1 MADLVT
7 IKKIR
12 TAAGD
17 HLIDATYLGG
27 HTFEQI
33 ESMVHGGVETYVIP
47 SSKSSVSGYTTIVE
61 STESTLTTTKTVLD
75 NLTNGQANG
84 GYKLGDVILMEATS
98 DGKKVFDRWV
108 SKVEGENITLA
119 VLETQVAKHH
129 HTVGV
134 TTSKAKALTSATPT
148 STDNAIP
155 TVGSAVTVLT
165 GTSGEVITSVD
176 HDDKGGHDLAIVT
189 ATSTSTDAVGHS
201 HTVNSHSH
209 TVKFT
214 PSTLVSQ
221 NVAAYTSLTS
231 AKHTPHTHTN
241 ATVAG
246 AHVDASKFTYATGGG
261 STDTFIKTLTDS
273 SSTTNTGSNTKGLTT
288 DSNTAGLTTST
299 QASTDT
305 VGSTVLTLSNGAHG
319 HTVTTT
325 TTSNVVT
332 DVTLAANVTTSV
344 KLNYTAPTVQET
356 VVTNVTYTSA
366 KVVYSATLTGT
377 KTFMSTWSASVDDSG
392 VLSFSNTTA
401 TVGISAPTKTMASKI
416 TVTTDSQSAGSASL
430 TVTSATQTYTSGK
443 VGASGNATEAGLHQH
458 GFSHTHAIPSH
469 THGVAS
475 HTHTYVKTVASTTGS
490 AYVSLSTSSYTPHTH
505 TNATVAGA
513 HSNGGEFKYL
523 TGGST
528 TDVVRNLKDAEQS
541 YTSTPSSP
549 GTDAKYYK
557 LSGDITFPGL
567 TLGKKT
573 LSTTTVTPAVAG
585 TEKPIKSITYG
596 SSSDFVTSVTVDNNG
611 KTSTNIGGE

>member
-47 SSKSSVSGYTTIVE
+47 SSKSSVTGYTTIVD
-61 STESTLTTTKTVLD
+61 STESTLVTTKTVLD
-75 NLTNGQANG
+75 SLTDGQANG

-108 SKVEGENITLA
+108 SKVDGDNITLA

-129 HTVGV
+129 HTVSV

-148 STDNAIP
+148 TTTNAIP

-165 GTSGEVITSVD
+165 GTSGEVITSVV
-176 HDDKGGHDLAIVT
+176 HDDEGGHDLAIAT
-189 ATSTSTDAVGHS
+189 ATSADGIGHS
-201 HTVNSHSH
+201 HTVKSHSH
-209 TVKFT
+209 DVKFT
-214 PSTLVSQ
+214 PNTLVSQ

-231 AKHTPHTHTN
+231 ANYTPHTHTN
-241 ATVAG
+241 TTVAG
-246 AHVDASKFTYATGGG
+246 AHVDGSKFTYATGGG

-273 SSTTNTGSNTKGLTT
+273 SSTTNTGGRELTT
-288 DSNTAGLTTST
+288 NANTAGLTTST

-305 VGSTVLTLSNGAHG
+305 VGSTVLTLSNGAHT

-332 DVTLAANVTTSV
+332 DVTLAGNVTTSA
-344 KLNYTAPTVQET
+344 KLNYTAPTVQASVIT
-356 VVTNVTYTSA
+356 GLTYTSA
-366 KVVYSATLTGT
+366 KVVYSASLTGT
-377 KTFMSTWSASVDDSG
+377 TTFMSTWSASVDDSG
-392 VLSFSNTTA
+392 VLSFATSTA
-401 TVGISAPTKTMASKI
+401 SVGISAPTKTMASKI
-416 TVTTDSQSAGSASL
+416 TVTTKSQSAGSASL
-430 TVTSATQTYTSGK
+430 TTTSATQTYTSGK
-443 VGASGNATEAGLHQH
+443 VGASGSAASAGSHQH

-490 AYVSLSTSSYTPHTH
+490 AYTSLSTGSYTPHTH

-513 HSNGGEFKYL
+513 HANGSAFKYL

-541 YTSTPSSP
+541 YTSGTSSP
-549 GTDAKYYK
+549 GTDTKYYK

-596 SSSDFVTSVTVDNNG
+596 SISNFVTGVTVDNSG

>member
-47 SSKSSVSGYTTIVE
+47 SSKSSVSGYTTIVD

-75 NLTNGQANG
+75 SLTDGQANG

-129 HTVGV
+129 HTVSV

-165 GTSGEVITSVD
+165 GTSGEVITSVV
-176 HDDKGGHDLAIVT
+176 HDDKGGHNLAIAT
-189 ATSTSTDAVGHS
+189 ATSTDGIGHS
-201 HTVNSHSH
+201 HTVNAHSH

-214 PSTLVSQ
+214 PNTLVSE

-231 AKHTPHTHTN
+231 ANHTPHTHTN

-246 AHVDASKFTYATGGG
+246 AHVDASNITYATGGG

-273 SSTTNTGSNTKGLTT
+273 PSTTNTGGRELTT
-288 DSNTAGLTTST
+288 NANTAGLTTST

-305 VGSTVLTLSNGAHG
+305 VGSTVLTLSNGAHE
-319 HTVTTT
+319 HTVATT

-332 DVTLAANVTTSV
+332 SVNLAGNVTTSV
-344 KLNYTAPTVQET
+344 KLNYTAPTVQASA
-356 VVTNVTYTSA
+356 VTAVTYTSTKA
-366 KVVYSATLTGT
+366 VSSVTLTGT
-377 KTFMSTWSASVDDSG
+377 TTFFSSCSVDTSG
-392 VLSFSNTTA
+392 ILSFGTG
-401 TVGISAPTKTMASKI
+401 TVDVSAPTKTVASKL
-416 TVTTDSQSAGSASL
+416 TVTTESQSAGSASL

-443 VGASGNATEAGLHQH
+443 VGASGSAASAGAHQH

-475 HTHTYVKTVASTTGS
+475 HTHTYVKTVANTTGS
-490 AYVSLSTSSYTPHTH
+490 AYTSLSTSSYTPHTH
-505 TNATVAGA
+505 NNATVAGA
-513 HSNGGEFKYL
+513 HVNGGAFKYL

-541 YTSTPSSP
+541 YTSTTSTP

-596 SSSDFVTSVTVDNNG
+596 SSSNFITGVTVDNSG

>member
-47 SSKSSVSGYTTIVE
+47 SSKSSVSGYTTIVD

-75 NLTNGQANG
+75 SLTDGQANG

-129 HTVGV
+129 HTVSV

-165 GTSGEVITSVD
+165 GTSGEVITSVV
-176 HDDKGGHDLAIVT
+176 HDDKGGHNLAIAT
-189 ATSTSTDAVGHS
+189 ATSTDGIGHS
-201 HTVNSHSH
+201 HTVKAHSH

-214 PSTLVSQ
+214 PSTLVSE

-231 AKHTPHTHTN
+231 ANHTPHTHTN

-273 SSTTNTGSNTKGLTT
+273 SSTTNTGGRELTT
-288 DSNTAGLTTST
+288 NANTAGLTTST

-305 VGSTVLTLSNGAHG
+305 VGSTVLTLSNGAHT

-325 TTSNVVT
+325 TTSDVVT
-332 DVTLAANVTTSV
+332 SVSLAGNVTTSA
-344 KLNYTAPTVQET
+344 KLNYTAPTVQAS
-356 VVTNVTYTSA
+356 VVTAVTYTSA
-366 KVVYSATLTGT
+366 KVVYSASLTGT
-377 KTFMSTWSASVDDSG
+377 TTFMSTWSANVDDSG
-392 VLSFSNTTA
+392 VLSFATSTA
-401 TVGISAPTKTMASKI
+401 SVGISAPTKTMASTI
-416 TVTTDSQSAGSASL
+416 TVTTKSQSAGSASL

-443 VGASGNATEAGLHQH
+443 VGASGNAASAGAHQH

-490 AYVSLSTSSYTPHTH
+490 AYTSLSTSSYTPHTH
-505 TNATVAGA
+505 TNTTVAGA
-513 HSNGGEFKYL
+513 HSNGSPFKYL

-528 TDVVRNLKDAEQS
+528 TDVVRNLKDVEQS
-541 YTSTPSSP
+541 YTSTTSTP

-557 LSGDITFPGL
+557 LSGDITYPGL

-596 SSSDFVTSVTVDNNG
+596 SSSNFITGVTVDNSG

>member
-47 SSKSSVSGYTTIVE
+47 SSKSSVSGYTTIVD

-75 NLTNGQANG
+75 SLTGGQANG

-108 SKVEGENITLA
+108 SKVDGENITLA
-119 VLETQVAKHH
+119 VLVTQVAKHH
-129 HTVGV
+129 HTVSV

-165 GTSGEVITSVD
+165 GTSGDVITSVV
-176 HDDKGGHDLAIVT
+176 HDDKGGHDLAIAT
-189 ATSTSTDAVGHS
+189 ATSTDGIGHS
-201 HTVNSHSH
+201 HTVKAHSH

-214 PSTLVSQ
+214 PNTLVSE

-231 AKHTPHTHTN
+231 ANHTPHTHTN

-273 SSTTNTGSNTKGLTT
+273 SSTTNTGGKELTT
-288 DSNTAGLTTST
+288 NANTAGLTTST

-305 VGSTVLTLSNGAHG
+305 VGSTVLTLSNGAHT
-319 HTVTTT
+319 HNVTTT
-325 TTSNVVT
+325 TTSNVITSVN
-332 DVTLAANVTTSV
+332 LAGNVTTSA
-344 KLNYTAPTVQET
+344 KLNYTAPTVQES
-356 VVTNVTYTSA
+356 VVTAVTYTSTKA
-366 KVVYSATLTGT
+366 VSSVTLTGT
-377 KTFMSTWSASVDDSG
+377 TTFFSTCSVDTSG
-392 VLSFSNTTA
+392 ILSFGTG
-401 TVGISAPTKTMASKI
+401 TVDVSAPTKTVASKL
-416 TVTTDSQSAGSASL
+416 TVTTKSQSAGSASL

-443 VGASGNATEAGLHQH
+443 VGASGSAASAGAHQH

-490 AYVSLSTSSYTPHTH
+490 AYTSLSTSSYTPHTH

-513 HSNGGEFKYL
+513 HSNGSPFKYL

-541 YTSTPSSP
+541 YTSTTSTP
-549 GTDAKYYK
+549 GTDTKYYK

-596 SSSDFVTSVTVDNNG
+596 SSSNFITSVTVDNSG

>member
-47 SSKSSVSGYTTIVE
+47 SSKSSVSGYTTIVD

-75 NLTNGQANG
+75 SLTGGQANG

-108 SKVEGENITLA
+108 SKVDGENITLA

-129 HTVGV
+129 HTVSV

-165 GTSGEVITSVD
+165 GTSGEVITSVV
-176 HDDKGGHDLAIVT
+176 HDDKGGHNLAIAT
-189 ATSTSTDAVGHS
+189 ATSTDGIGHS
-201 HTVNSHSH
+201 HTVKAHSH

-214 PSTLVSQ
+214 PNTLVSE

-231 AKHTPHTHTN
+231 ANHTPHTHTN

-273 SSTTNTGSNTKGLTT
+273 SSTTNTGGKELTT
-288 DSNTAGLTTST
+288 NANTAGLTTST

-305 VGSTVLTLSNGAHG
+305 VGSTVLTLSNGAHT

-325 TTSNVVT
+325 TTSDVVT
-332 DVTLAANVTTSV
+332 SVSLAGNVTTSV
-344 KLNYTAPTVQET
+344 KLNYTAPVVRES
-356 VVTNVTYTSA
+356 VVTAVTYTSTN
-366 KVVYSATLTGT
+366 VISSASLTGT
-377 KTFMSTWSASVDDSG
+377 KTFMSTWSASVDSSG

-401 TVGISAPTKTMASKI
+401 TVGISTKPITVASKL
-416 TVTTDSQSAGSASL
+416 TVTTSSQSAGSASL

-443 VGASGNATEAGLHQH
+443 VGASGTAASAGAHQH

-490 AYVSLSTSSYTPHTH
+490 AYTSLSTSSYTPHTH

-513 HSNGGEFKYL
+513 HSNGSPFKYL

-528 TDVVRNLKDAEQS
+528 TDVVRNLKDVEQS
-541 YTSTPSSP
+541 YTSTTSTP

-596 SSSDFVTSVTVDNNG
+596 SSSNFVTSVTVDDDG

>member
-47 SSKSSVSGYTTIVE
+47 SSKSSVSGYTTIVD

-75 NLTNGQANG
+75 SLTGGQANG

-108 SKVEGENITLA
+108 SKVDGENITLA

-129 HTVGV
+129 HTVSV

-165 GTSGEVITSVD
+165 GTSGEVITSVV
-176 HDDKGGHDLAIVT
+176 HDDKGGHNLAIAT
-189 ATSTSTDAVGHS
+189 ATSTDGIGHS
-201 HTVNSHSH
+201 HTVKAHSH

-214 PSTLVSQ
+214 PNTLVSE

-231 AKHTPHTHTN
+231 ANHTPHTHTN

-246 AHVDASKFTYATGGG
+246 AHVDASKITYATGGG

-273 SSTTNTGSNTKGLTT
+273 SSTTNTGGKELTT
-288 DSNTAGLTTST
+288 NVNTAGLTTST

-305 VGSTVLTLSNGAHG
+305 IGSTVLTLSNGAHT

-325 TTSNVVT
+325 TTSDVVT
-332 DVTLAANVTTSV
+332 SVSLAGNVTTSA
-344 KLNYTAPTVQET
+344 KLNYTAPTVQAS
-356 VVTNVTYTSA
+356 VVTAVTYTSTKA
-366 KVVYSATLTGT
+366 VSSVTLTGT
-377 KTFMSTWSASVDDSG
+377 TTFFSTCSVDTSG
-392 VLSFSNTTA
+392 ILSFGTG
-401 TVGISAPTKTMASKI
+401 TVDVSAPTKTVASKL
-416 TVTTDSQSAGSASL
+416 TVTTKSQSAGSASL

-443 VGASGNATEAGLHQH
+443 VGASGSAASAGAHQH

-490 AYVSLSTSSYTPHTH
+490 AYTSLSTSSYTPHTH

-513 HSNGGEFKYL
+513 HSNGSPFKYL

-541 YTSTPSSP
+541 YTSTTSTP
-549 GTDAKYYK
+549 GTDTKYYK

-596 SSSDFVTSVTVDNNG
+596 SSSNFITSVTVDNSG

>member
-47 SSKSSVSGYTTIVE
+47 SSKSSVSGYTTIVD

-75 NLTNGQANG
+75 SLTDGQANG

-108 SKVEGENITLA
+108 SKVDGDNITLA

-129 HTVGV
+129 HTVSV

-155 TVGSAVTVLT
+155 TVGSPVTVLT
-165 GTSGEVITSVD
+165 GASGEYVTSVA
-176 HDDKGGHDLAIVT
+176 HDDDGGHDLAIAT
-189 ATSTSTDAVGHS
+189 ATSTDGVGHS
-201 HTVNSHSH
+201 HTVKAHSH

-214 PSTLVSQ
+214 PNTLVSQ

-231 AKHTPHTHTN
+231 ANHTPHTHTN
-241 ATVAG
+241 TTVAG
-246 AHVDASKFTYATGGG
+246 AHVDGSKFTYATGGG

-273 SSTTNTGSNTKGLTT
+273 SSTTNTGGKELTT
-288 DSNTAGLTTST
+288 NANTAGLTTST

-305 VGSTVLTLSNGAHG
+305 VGSTVLTLSNGAHE
-319 HTVTTT
+319 HTVSTT

-332 DVTLAANVTTSV
+332 SVTLAGNVTTSA
-344 KLNYTAPTVQET
+344 KLNYTAPTVQT
-356 VVTNVTYTSA
+356 SVVTAVTLTSTKA
-366 KVVYSATLTGT
+366 VSSVTLTGT
-377 KTFMSTWSASVDDSG
+377 TTFFSTCSVDTSGILSFGTASVG
-392 VLSFSNTTA
+392 V
-401 TVGISAPTKTMASKI
+401 SAPTKTVASKL
-416 TVTTDSQSAGSASL
+416 TVTTKSQSAGSASL
-430 TVTSATQTYTSGK
+430 TVTSAAQTYTSGK
-443 VGASGNATEAGLHQH
+443 VGASGSAASAGAHQH

-490 AYVSLSTSSYTPHTH
+490 AYTSLSTSSYTPHTH

-513 HSNGGEFKYL
+513 HVNGGAFKYL

-528 TDVVRNLKDAEQS
+528 TDVVRNLKDVEQT
-541 YTSTPSSP
+541 YTSGTSSP
-549 GTDAKYYK
+549 GTDTKYYK

-585 TEKPIKSITYG
+585 TEKAIKSITYG
-596 SSSDFVTSVTVDNNG
+596 SSSNFVTGVTVDNSG

>member
-27 HTFEQI
+27 HTFSDIQG
-33 ESMVHGGVETYVIP
+33 MVHGVVDTYVIP
-47 SSKSSVSGYTTIVE
+47 ASNSTKTGYSDVVE
-61 STESTLTTTKTVLD
+61 STASELTTTKTIL
-75 NLTNGQANG
+75 NGLVNPANASG
-84 GYKLGDVILMEATS
+84 TYKLGDVILMGASS
-98 DGKKVFDRWV
+98 DGERVFDRWV
-108 SKVEGENITLA
+108 SAVSGDNITLS

-134 TTSKAKALTSATPT
+134 TTTKAKALTSATPT
-148 STDNAIP
+148 STTNAIP
-155 TVGSAVTVLT
+155 TVGAAVTVLT

-176 HDDKGGHDLAIVT
+176 HDNNGRHDLAIAT
-189 ATSTSTDAVGHS
+189 ATSADGIGHS
-201 HTVNSHSH
+201 HTVKAHSH
-209 TVKFT
+209 TVKFI
-214 PSTLVSQ
+214 PNTLVSQ
-221 NVAAYTSLTS
+221 NVAAFTSLTS
-231 AKHTPHTHTN
+231 ANHTPHTHTN

-246 AHVDASKFTYATGGG
+246 AHVDASKFTYATGQG
-261 STDTFIKTLTDS
+261 STGTFIKTLTDS

-288 DSNTAGLTTST
+288 DANTVGLTTST

-305 VGSTVLTLSNGAHG
+305 VGSTVLTLSNGAHE

-332 DVTLAANVTTSV
+332 SVNLAGNVTTSA
-344 KLNYTAPTVQET
+344 KLNYTAPTVQT
-356 VVTNVTYTSA
+356 NVVTAVTYTSTKA
-366 KVVYSATLTGT
+366 VSSVNLTGT
-377 KTFMSTWSASVDDSG
+377 TSFFSTCSVDTSG
-392 VLSFSNTTA
+392 VLSFGTG
-401 TVGISAPTKTMASKI
+401 TVGVSYATKTVASAI
-416 TVTTDSQSAGSASL
+416 TPTTKSQSAGSASL

-443 VGASGNATEAGLHQH
+443 VGASGSAASAGAHQH

-469 THGVAS
+469 THGVAAHS
-475 HTHTYVKTVASTTGS
+475 HTYVKTVASTTGD
-490 AYVSLSTSSYTPHTH
+490 AYTSLITSSYTPHTH

-513 HSNGGEFKYL
+513 HVNGGEFKYL

-541 YTSTPSSP
+541 YTSTSSTP
-549 GTDAKYYK
+549 GTDTKYYK

-596 SSSDFVTSVTVDNNG
+596 SSSNFVTGVTVDNSG

>member
-47 SSKSSVSGYTTIVE
+47 SSKSSVSGYTTIVN

-75 NLTNGQANG
+75 SLTDGQANG

-129 HTVGV
+129 HTVSV

-165 GTSGEVITSVD
+165 GTSGEVITSVV
-176 HDDKGGHDLAIVT
+176 HDDKGGHNLAIAT
-189 ATSTSTDAVGHS
+189 ATSTDGIGHS
-201 HTVNSHSH
+201 HTVKAHSH

-214 PSTLVSQ
+214 PNTLVSE

-231 AKHTPHTHTN
+231 ANHTPHTHTN

-246 AHVDASKFTYATGGG
+246 AHVDASKITYATGGG

-273 SSTTNTGSNTKGLTT
+273 SSTTNTGGKELTT
-288 DSNTAGLTTST
+288 NVNTAGLTTST

-305 VGSTVLTLSNGAHG
+305 IGSTVLTLSNGAHT

-332 DVTLAANVTTSV
+332 SVNLAGNVTTSA
-344 KLNYTAPTVQET
+344 KLNYTAPTVQT
-356 VVTNVTYTSA
+356 SVVTAVTYTSA

-377 KTFMSTWSASVDDSG
+377 TTFMSTWSADVDDSG
-392 VLSFSNTTA
+392 VLSFTTSTA
-401 TVGISAPTKTMASKI
+401 SVGISAPTKTMASKI
-416 TVTTDSQSAGSASL
+416 TVTTKSQSAGSASL

-443 VGASGNATEAGLHQH
+443 VGASGSAASAGAHQH

-475 HTHTYVKTVASTTGS
+475 HTHTYVKTVANTTGS
-490 AYVSLSTSSYTPHTH
+490 AYTSLSTSSYTPHTH

-513 HSNGGEFKYL
+513 HSNGSPFKYL

-541 YTSTPSSP
+541 YTSTTSTP
-549 GTDAKYYK
+549 GTDTKYYK

-596 SSSDFVTSVTVDNNG
+596 SSSNFITSVTVDNSG

>member
-47 SSKSSVSGYTTIVE
+47 SSKSSVSGYTTIVD

-75 NLTNGQANG
+75 SLTDGQANG

-108 SKVEGENITLA
+108 SKVDGENITLA

-129 HTVGV
+129 HTVSV

-165 GTSGEVITSVD
+165 GTSGEVITSVV
-176 HDDKGGHDLAIVT
+176 HDDKGGHNLAIAT
-189 ATSTSTDAVGHS
+189 ATSTDGIGHS
-201 HTVNSHSH
+201 HTVKAHSH

-214 PSTLVSQ
+214 PNTLVSE

-231 AKHTPHTHTN
+231 ANHTPHTHTN

-288 DSNTAGLTTST
+288 DANTAGLTTSA

-305 VGSTVLTLSNGAHG
+305 VGSTVLTLSSGAHE

-332 DVTLAANVTTSV
+332 SVNLAGNVTTSA
-344 KLNYTAPTVQET
+344 KLNYTAPTVQAS
-356 VVTNVTYTSA
+356 VVTAVTYTSTKA
-366 KVVYSATLTGT
+366 VSSVTLTGT
-377 KTFMSTWSASVDDSG
+377 TTFFSSCSVDTSG
-392 VLSFSNTTA
+392 ILSFGTG
-401 TVGISAPTKTMASKI
+401 TVDVSAPTKTVASTL
-416 TVTTDSQSAGSASL
+416 TVTTKSQSAGSASL

-443 VGASGNATEAGLHQH
+443 VGASGSAASAGAHQH

-490 AYVSLSTSSYTPHTH
+490 AYTSLSTSSYTPHTH

-513 HSNGGEFKYL
+513 HANGSAFKYL

-541 YTSTPSSP
+541 YTSGTSSP
-549 GTDAKYYK
+549 GTDTKYYK

-585 TEKPIKSITYG
+585 TEKAIKSITYG
-596 SSSDFVTSVTVDNNG
+596 SSSNFVTGVTVDNSG

>member
-47 SSKSSVSGYTTIVE
+47 SSKSSVSGYTTIVD

-75 NLTNGQANG
+75 SLTDGQANG

-108 SKVEGENITLA
+108 SKVDGENITLA

-129 HTVGV
+129 HTVSV

-165 GTSGEVITSVD
+165 GTSGDVITSVV
-176 HDDKGGHDLAIVT
+176 HDDKGGHNLAIAT
-189 ATSTSTDAVGHS
+189 ATSTDGIGHS
-201 HTVNSHSH
+201 HTVKAHSH

-214 PSTLVSQ
+214 PNTLVSE

-231 AKHTPHTHTN
+231 ANHTPHTHTN

-246 AHVDASKFTYATGGG
+246 AHVDASKITYATGGG

-273 SSTTNTGSNTKGLTT
+273 SSTTNTGGKELTT
-288 DSNTAGLTTST
+288 NVNTAGLTTST

-305 VGSTVLTLSNGAHG
+305 VGSTVLTLSNGAHT
-319 HTVTTT
+319 HNVTTT

-332 DVTLAANVTTSV
+332 SVNLAGNVTTSV
-344 KLNYTAPTVQET
+344 KLNYTAPTVK
-356 VVTNVTYTSA
+356 VSAVTAVTYTSTKA
-366 KVVYSATLTGT
+366 VSSVTLTGT
-377 KTFMSTWSASVDDSG
+377 TTFFSSCSVDTSG
-392 VLSFSNTTA
+392 ILSFGTG
-401 TVGISAPTKTMASKI
+401 TVDVSAPTKTVASKL
-416 TVTTDSQSAGSASL
+416 TVTTKSQSAGSASL

-443 VGASGNATEAGLHQH
+443 VGASGSAASAGAHQH

-490 AYVSLSTSSYTPHTH
+490 AYTSLSTSSYTPHTH

-513 HSNGGEFKYL
+513 HVNGGAFKYL

-528 TDVVRNLKDAEQS
+528 TDVVRNLKDVEQT
-541 YTSTPSSP
+541 YTSTTSTP
-549 GTDAKYYK
+549 GTDTKYYK

-596 SSSDFVTSVTVDNNG
+596 SSSNFITGVTVDNSG

>member
-47 SSKSSVSGYTTIVE
+47 SSKSSVSGYTTIVD

-75 NLTNGQANG
+75 SLTGGQANG

-108 SKVEGENITLA
+108 SKVDGENITLA

-129 HTVGV
+129 HTVSV

-165 GTSGEVITSVD
+165 GTSGDVITSVV
-176 HDDKGGHDLAIVT
+176 HDDKGGHDLAIAT
-189 ATSTSTDAVGHS
+189 ATSTDGIGHS
-201 HTVNSHSH
+201 HTVKAHSH

-214 PSTLVSQ
+214 PNTLVSE

-231 AKHTPHTHTN
+231 ANHTPHTHTN

-273 SSTTNTGSNTKGLTT
+273 SSTTNTGGKELTT
-288 DSNTAGLTTST
+288 NANTAGLTTST

-305 VGSTVLTLSNGAHG
+305 VGSTVLTLSNGAHT
-319 HTVTTT
+319 HNVTTT
-325 TTSNVVT
+325 TTSNVITSVN
-332 DVTLAANVTTSV
+332 LAGNVTTSA
-344 KLNYTAPTVQET
+344 KLNYTAPTVQES
-356 VVTNVTYTSA
+356 VVTAVTYTSTKA
-366 KVVYSATLTGT
+366 VSSVTLTGT
-377 KTFMSTWSASVDDSG
+377 TTFFSTCSVDTSG
-392 VLSFSNTTA
+392 ILSFGTG
-401 TVGISAPTKTMASKI
+401 TVDVSAPTKTVASKL
-416 TVTTDSQSAGSASL
+416 TVTTKSQSAGSASL

-443 VGASGNATEAGLHQH
+443 VGASGSAASAGAHQH

-490 AYVSLSTSSYTPHTH
+490 AYTSLSTSSYTPHTH

-513 HSNGGEFKYL
+513 HSNGSPFKYL

-541 YTSTPSSP
+541 YTSTTSTP
-549 GTDAKYYK
+549 GTDTKYYK

-596 SSSDFVTSVTVDNNG
+596 SSSNFITSVTVDNSG

>member
-17 HLIDATYLGG
+17 HLIDATYLSG
-27 HTFEQI
+27 HTFDEI

-47 SSKSSVSGYTTIVE
+47 SSKSSVSGYTTIVN
-61 STESTLTTTKTVLD
+61 STENTLITTKTVLD
-75 NLTNGQANG
+75 SLTDGQEEG
-84 GYKLGDVILMEATS
+84 GYKLGDIILMEATS
-98 DGKKVFDRWV
+98 DGTKVFDRWV
-108 SKVEGENITLA
+108 SKVDGENITLA

-134 TTSKAKALTSATPT
+134 STSKAKALTSASPTPT
-148 STDNAIP
+148 TNAIP
-155 TVGSAVTVLT
+155 TVGAAVTVLT
-165 GTSGEVITSVD
+165 GTSGDVITSVD
-176 HDDKGGHDLAIVT
+176 HDDNGGHNLAIAT
-189 ATSTSTDAVGHS
+189 ATSTDGIGHS
-201 HTVNSHSH
+201 HTVKSHTH

-214 PSTLVSQ
+214 PSTLVSE

-231 AKHTPHTHTN
+231 ANHTPHTHTTT
-241 ATVAG
+241 TVAG
-246 AHVDASKFTYATGGG
+246 AHVDGSQITYATGGG

-273 SSTTNTGSNTKGLTT
+273 SSTTDTGGKALTT
-288 DSNTAGLTTST
+288 NANTAGLSTST

-305 VGSTVLTLSNGAHG
+305 IGDTVLTLSNGAHT
-319 HTVTTT
+319 HTVSTT

-332 DVTLAANVTTSV
+332 SVTLAPNVTTSV
-344 KLNYTAPTVQET
+344 KLNYTAPTVQT
-356 VVTNVTYTSA
+356 SVVTAVTYTSTN
-366 KVVYSATLTGT
+366 VVSSVTLTGST
-377 KTFMSTWSASVDDSG
+377 TFFSTCSVDTSG
-392 VLSFSNTTA
+392 VLSFGTA
-401 TVGISAPTKTMASKI
+401 SVGVSAPTKTVASAL
-416 TVTTDSQSAGSASL
+416 TVTTKSQSAGSTSL
-430 TVTSATQTYTSGK
+430 TVTSATQTHTSGK
-443 VGASGNATEAGLHQH
+443 VGASGSAESAGAHQH

-469 THGVAS
+469 THGITS

-490 AYVSLSTSSYTPHTH
+490 AYTSLTTSSHIPHTH
-505 TNATVAGA
+505 TNTNVASTAT
-513 HSNGGEFKYL
+513 NGSTFKYL

-541 YTSTPSSP
+541 YTSTGSTPE
-549 GTDAKYYK
+549 TDTKYYK
-557 LSGDITFPGL
+557 LTGEITFPGFS
-567 TLGKKT
+567 LGKRT

-596 SSSDFVTSVTVDNNG
+596 SSSNFVTDVTVNNSG

>member
-47 SSKSSVSGYTTIVE
+47 SSKSSVSGYTTIVD

-75 NLTNGQANG
+75 SLTDGQANG

-108 SKVEGENITLA
+108 SNVNGDTITLA

-148 STDNAIP
+148 TTTNAIP

-165 GTSGEVITSVD
+165 GTSGEVITSVV
-176 HDDKGGHDLAIVT
+176 HDDEGGHDLAIAT
-189 ATSTSTDAVGHS
+189 ATSADGIGHS
-201 HTVNSHSH
+201 HTVKTHSH
-209 TVKFT
+209 DVKFT
-214 PSTLVSQ
+214 PNTLVSQ

-231 AKHTPHTHTN
+231 ANYTPHTHTN
-241 ATVAG
+241 TTVAG
-246 AHVDASKFTYATGGG
+246 AHVDGSKFTYATGGG

-273 SSTTNTGSNTKGLTT
+273 SSTTNTGGRELTT
-288 DSNTAGLTTST
+288 NANTAGLTTST

-305 VGSTVLTLSNGAHG
+305 VGSTVLTLSNGAHT

-332 DVTLAANVTTSV
+332 DVTLAGNVTTSA
-344 KLNYTAPTVQET
+344 KLNYTAPTVQT
-356 VVTNVTYTSA
+356 SVVTGLTYTSA
-366 KVVYSATLTGT
+366 KVVYSASLTGT
-377 KTFMSTWSASVDDSG
+377 TTFMSTWSASVDDSG
-392 VLSFSNTTA
+392 VLSFATSTA

-416 TVTTDSQSAGSASL
+416 TVTTKSQSAGSASL
-430 TVTSATQTYTSGK
+430 TTTSATQTYTSGK
-443 VGASGNATEAGLHQH
+443 VDASGSAASAGSHQH

-490 AYVSLSTSSYTPHTH
+490 AYTSLSTSSYTPHTH

-513 HSNGGEFKYL
+513 HSNGSSFKYL

-528 TDVVRNLKDAEQS
+528 TDVVRNLKDVEQS
-541 YTSTPSSP
+541 YTSTTSSP
-549 GTDAKYYK
+549 GTDTKYYK

-596 SSSDFVTSVTVDNNG
+596 SSSNFVTSVTVDNGG